1 MLLFVGVFI
10 SVFSSFFFFKQKT
23 AYEMRISDWSS
34 DVCSSDLV
42 SDYLRTVSFGSG
54 GIRVMWRDDRGDG
67 MLRTFVSR
75 PDNVGVQEI
84 RGPGGKPVSATISL
98 QSPSLGRHNGPV
110 TFRQHGDEDHLVF
123 TGRFDPA
130 VNGNG
135 YAGVVRIVR
144 KGGTARLDG
153 NKLVIENAD
162 SIVLLTRIDWFKD
175 FDAKRVDELV
185 AGMAGLD
192 GDYDAMLARHRPRQA
207 EIMNRVTLD
216 LGGTCQ
222 QGYSGEELLDDQ
234 RTRSDY
240 SPALL
245 ERIFDMGRYWLLL
258 SSGEFPVQPMS
269 GEVNININ
277 LQVAHGEMDDVPEA
291 MAPYYDWI
299 ESLLPDCRTNA
310 KNIFGARGAVYPNRK
325 STSLNSSH

>member
-1 MLLFVGVFI
+1 
-10 SVFSSFFFFKQKT
+10 
-23 AYEMRISDWSS
+23 MR
-34 DVCSSDLV
+34 
-42 SDYLRTVSFGSG
+42 RTV
-54 GIRVMWRDDRGDG
+54 
-67 MLRTFVSR
+67 LSR
-75 PDNVGVQEI
+75 PDNGGVQEI

-192 GDYDAMLARHRPRQA
+192 GDYAAMLARHRPRQA
-207 EIMNRVTLD
+207 EIMRSEERRV
-216 LGGTCQ
+216 GNECVSTCRSRWSPYHYKKKYKKNKQ
-222 QGYSGEELLDDQ
+222 
-234 RTRSDY
+234 TR
-240 SPALL
+240 P
-245 ERIFDMGRYWLLL
+245 
-258 SSGEFPVQPMS
+258 
-269 GEVNININ
+269 
-277 LQVAHGEMDDVPEA
+277 HGKTTQ
-291 MAPYYDWI
+291 
-299 ESLLPDCRTNA
+299 S
-310 KNIFGARGAVYPNRK
+310 KK
-325 STSLNSSH
+325 QKQ